1 MTRKFYVYIWNGIF
15 AISFTCLIINLKFF
29 SKFSIFLQIL
39 KDAWNDIIFYNLCVR
54 LIENINVLYEFVFFY
69 EESPKNWMRN

>member
-1 MTRKFYVYIWNGIF
+1 MTRKFYVYIWNDIF
-15 AISFTCLIINLKFF
+15 AISFTCLIMNLKFF